1 MGLLDF
7 LIGLFSPGEALD
19 CPSCGKKGAR
29 KTDDGLLHCKNPA
42 CPHFDAGLLY
52 GGGLRRRLTTV
63 PTKGHFRPEDPVSIR
78 YMNYVGQSRDFS
90 AERESIVRK
99 NNHLVA
105 RVAPTGRRIT
115 LSRER
120 IQNLAEVE
128 AAMPQQVAPGQ
139 NWPTPRE
146 RQILGYHKKYGT
158 TSPRYEQV
166 RTKYP
171 KW

>member
-7 LIGLFSPGEALD
+7 LIGLFTRGEAIQ
-19 CPSCGKKGAR
+19 CPSCGTAGGR

-42 CPHFDAGLLY
+42 CPYFDAGLRF

-63 PTKGHFRPEDPVSIR
+63 PTEGDFRPEVPVSIR
-78 YMNYVGQSRDFS
+78 YVNYVGQSRDFS
-90 AERESIVRK
+90 AELGSIVRK

-105 RVAPTGRRIT
+105 RVAPTGKKIT

-120 IQNLAEVE
+120 IQNLADVE
-128 AAMPQQVAPGQ
+128 AKLPQRVESGQ
-139 NWPTPRE
+139 PWPTPRE
-146 RQILGYHKKYGT
+146 RQILGYHKKHGT
-158 TSPRYEQV
+158 TSARYEQV
-166 RTKYP
+166 RAKYP